1 MRYLGFVL
9 IVILWVSSC
18 QKKQEVQ
25 LPGQYKNYTLL
36 PNGWRLSPVG
46 KHVALGEL
54 PLNMVVTRDDKF
66 AITVNSGTG
75 PHSLS
80 LVNLD
85 SMKEVQRV
93 SIPKTWRGL
102 ALSKDEKTVFASGAN
117 DDCLRVFSFDG
128 DSLHYQDSIA
138 LKPKGS
144 KIWISVTG
152 LAYWPKTG
160 EVFVVSKKSNRLY
173 RVDPAAKKVTGS
185 LPMDGECFDVL
196 IHPVKPVAYVSV
208 WGKQQ
213 IVAVDLNAF
222 KIIKRIK
229 VAPHPCDMA
238 ITKNGAY
245 LFVANANVN
254 SVSVIDTKSGKVV
267 EVLNAALK
275 ANMPYGSTPNSVAL
289 SDDETKLFIA
299 NADNNYVAVFDIS
312 KITRAHSLGFIPV
325 GWYPTVVR
333 TLHHKN
339 AILVVNGK
347 GLASMANPLGPKP
360 GVADAKKINKGKDE
374 YIGRLFKGALSYI
387 AIPNS
392 KTLARWTKEV
402 YQNTP
407 FTRKKRKIDTK
418 QSVVP
423 SRHNGKRSKQIKY
436 IFYVIRENRTY
447 DQVFG
452 DMPEG
457 NGDSTLCLFPDSLT
471 PNAHRLAREF
481 VLFDN
486 FYTDAE
492 VSADGHNWSTAAYAT
507 DYTEKTWPTYY
518 GGKGGTYDYEGGP
531 HIASP
536 TGGYIW
542 DNVLQHGLT
551 FRSYGEFAWHDKK
564 HPGKYKSNLKRLEP
578 YTPTDY
584 PCFDLS
590 IPDTFRIARFK
601 HDFDSL
607 LAINAVPNLSIIRL
621 PNDHT
626 AGTMKGMPTVTAMIG
641 ENDYALGQ
649 LVDFLSHSSVWPHSV
664 IFVLEDDA
672 QDGSDHVDA
681 HRSVLLAIGPYIK
694 RHFVDHTMYSTS
706 GVIKTMELIL
716 GLKPMTQYDL
726 SATPLLAIFKDQA
739 DLTPYNGIRPNV
751 DFHAV
756 NTGDLYG
763 AKRCEQFNLK
773 VEDAIPDLEFSEII
787 WKAVKGANSPMPA
800 PVHSAFVRVVH
811 TDAEEDD

>member
-1 MRYLGFVL
+1 MRYLILFLATMVL
-9 IVILWVSSC
+9 LSSC
-18 QKKQEVQ
+18 QKKRETQI
-25 LPGQYKNYTLL
+25 PGQYKNFTLL
-36 PNGWRLSPVG
+36 PNGWRLTPVG
-46 KHVALGEL
+46 RHARLGEL
-54 PLNMVVTRDDKF
+54 PLNMVVTKDDKF

-85 SMKEVQRV
+85 SMKEVQRIP
-93 SIPKTWRGL
+93 IPKTWRGL
-102 ALSKDEKTVFASGAN
+102 ALSSDEKTVFASGAN
-117 DDCLRVFSFDG
+117 DDCLRIFSFNG
-128 DSLHYQDSIA
+128 DSLSYQDSIA

-144 KIWISVTG
+144 KTWISVTG

-173 RVDPAAKKVTGS
+173 RVNPAWKKVTGI

-196 IHPVKPVAYVSV
+196 IHPKKPIAYVSV
-208 WGKQQ
+208 WGKQE
-213 IVAVDLNAF
+213 IAVVDLKTF
-222 KIIKRIK
+222 KASQRIK
-229 VAPHPCDMA
+229 VEPHPCDMA
-238 ITKNGAY
+238 LTKNGKY
-245 LFVANANVN
+245 LYVANANVN
-254 SVSVIDTKSGKVV
+254 SVSVINTEQGREV
-267 EVLNAALK
+267 EVLNTALK
-275 ANMPYGSTPNSVAL
+275 AKMPYGSTPNSVAL
-289 SDDETKLFIA
+289 SPDEKELFVA
-299 NADNNYVAVFDIS
+299 NADNNYVAVFDVS
-312 KITRAHSLGFIPV
+312 HPGKAHSLGFIPV

-339 AILVVNGK
+339 VLLVVDGK

-387 AIPNS
+387 PIPDA
-392 KTLARWTKEV
+392 KTLAIWTKQV
-402 YQNTP
+402 YRNTP
-407 FTRKKRKIDTK
+407 FTRKQKIATAR

-423 SRHNGKRSKQIKY
+423 SEHNGKRSPIIKH

-452 DMPEG
+452 DIHEG
-457 NGDSTLCLFPDSLT
+457 NGDSTLCLFPDSIT
-471 PNAHRLAREF
+471 PNAHRLAHEF

-531 HIASP
+531 EIASP
-536 TGGYIW
+536 TSGYIW
-542 DNVLQHGLT
+542 DNVLTHGLT

-564 HPGKYKSNLKRLEP
+564 HPGKYKSNLKRLIP

-590 IPDTFRIARFK
+590 IPDTFRVARFK

-607 LAINAVPNLSIIRL
+607 LAANAVPNLSIIRL

-649 LVDFLSHSSVWPHSV
+649 LVDFISHSKIWPNSVMF
-664 IFVLEDDA
+664 ILEDDA

-681 HRSVLLAIGPYIK
+681 HRSVLLAVGPNIK
-694 RHFVDHTMYSTS
+694 RHYVDHTMYSTS
-706 GVIKTMELIL
+706 SVIKTMELIL

-726 SATPLLAIFKDQA
+726 SATPLLADFTDKA
-739 DLTPYNGIRPNV
+739 DLTPYNGVRPNV
-751 DFHAV
+751 DFHAM
-756 NTGDLYG
+756 NTPDMYG
-763 AKRCEQFNLK
+763 AKRCEEFNLK

-787 WKAVKGANSPMPA
+787 WKAVKGADSPMPA
-800 PVHSAFVRVVH
+800 PVHSAFVHV
-811 TDAEEDD
+811 TDLDD